1 MSVIFSRDRGW
12 AGPSIPS
19 LESTDFSMPKNAD
32 MTGSLS
38 YHGMELDT
46 VNPIIDFDEASP
58 IVWKTQLCI
67 NDIESNIDER
77 NSNFTET
84 ISTLMAKTA
93 IMSDASLFEKD
104 DNLDDNIDDVIF
116 HFGNIDT
123 VVIQVVIPKII
134 PQSSGW
140 THTSVMLASLISSA
154 TNQLV
159 LQVMF
164 ESVGTKSTNIIVLS
178 TVVIVIK

>member
-1 MSVIFSRDRGW
+1 
-12 AGPSIPS
+12 
-19 LESTDFSMPKNAD
+19 
-32 MTGSLS
+32 
-38 YHGMELDT
+38 
-46 VNPIIDFDEASP
+46 
-58 IVWKTQLCI
+58 
-67 NDIESNIDER
+67 
-77 NSNFTET
+77 
-84 ISTLMAKTA
+84 MAKTA
-93 IMSDASLFEKD
+93 IMSDASWFEKD

-178 TVVIVIK
+178 TVVIVIKWLLVELDPKLKASFQYLKSCLDQHK